1 MTVHIFLL
9 NSQEKLWSMIRNVL
23 KNKPGV
29 DVVKLQKSGG
39 VVSRNAK
46 FRQKSRSHRIRVSIN
61 MLPFNPCYLFFLKK
75 RLMCADI
82 SNRSISMA
90 LQMISAHILI
100 SRILVT
106 FLSFGLVAGHR
117 PHVQLCQLVQSLL
130 RTLQDWRL

>member
-29 DVVKLQKSGG
+29 DVVKLKKSGG

-46 FRQKSRSHRIRVSIN
+46 FRQKSIRVSIN

-82 SNRSISMA
+82 SNGSISMA

-106 FLSFGLVAGHR
+106 LLSFGLVAATGPTFSFANWCR
-117 PHVQLCQLVQSLL
+117 ACCGPYKIGACEY
-130 RTLQDWRL
+130 